1 MCDTISVDWGSGSL
15 KTSILGVIYSR
26 GICRYIQ
33 CFRIFS
39 NEATVIWKVLVLTSC
54 KRTLAQG
61 RLFHF
66 IEIVLKY
73 WHIYVLGFHYCVYIL
88 NFFVIFNSQS
98 VIFDSC
104 FFFFCHK
111 FWFHVNKV
119 FLLEK
124 TWKTWFY
131 LMKQDIYCHRLK
143 IVLEKIFDFEIT
155 QVSDYDK

>member
-104 FFFFCHK
+104 FFFLPQVLIPCKQSFP
-111 FWFHVNKV
+111 
-119 FLLEK
+119 
-124 TWKTWFY
+124 TWKN
-131 LMKQDIYCHRLK
+131 MKNLILLNETRHL
-143 IVLEKIFDFEIT
+143 L
-155 QVSDYDK
+155 S